1 MLAKATILSIP
12 DKNSNKF
19 TVQIPMLNKAGRG
32 DKGTIMEAIMCFTP
46 GNLYGYEPGDVVIV
60 GFEQNL
66 MNKPIILGLM
76 YKKGHELKYN
86 NYTYSNNLNINEHG
100 KARLPADTELGG
112 LKVST
117 LMYALRELDAIKNYV
132 INILDIDASSLLG
145 DLLYAEDDEGN
156 VSSVTAVDDEGNTS
170 PVTYSTEES

>member
-12 DKNSNKF
+12 DKSSNKF
-19 TVQIPMLNKAGRG
+19 TIQIPMLNKAGRG

-66 MNKPIILGLM
+66 MDKPIILGLM
-76 YKKGHELKYN
+76 YKKDHDIKYN
-86 NYTYSNNLNINEHG
+86 NYTYSDNIKVNEYG
-100 KARLPADTELGG
+100 KARLPADTEFGG

-117 LMYALRELDAIKNYV
+117 LMYALRELDAIKNYINNV
-132 INILDIDASSLLG
+132 LNINIDETLENISFN
-145 DLLYAEDDEGN
+145 EDSN
-156 VSSVTAVDDEGNTS
+156 K
-170 PVTYSTEES
+170 